1 MKIVCNCQ
9 SLTEAITNV
18 QRAVSTKSNNPA
30 LEGILFKANA
40 NSLTLCGYDLEL
52 GITTTLPAE
61 VLSEG
66 SVVLSAK
73 LISDIVRRLPAE
85 TVTIDTNEKLMTT
98 IISGAVDFKIIGMS
112 ADEYPDIPSVKGDSN
127 IIIKGEILSSMIS
140 QTLFAIADSDIK
152 PVQKG
157 SLFEIEN
164 NIIKIISVDGY
175 RLAMR
180 TENLICGE
188 KKSFI
193 IPGKSLAEVVKLIKD
208 GEKDVEIVV
217 GDKHIIFKIDNYSVI
232 SRLIE
237 GEFMNYA
244 AAIPSSHKTEIKVN
258 TRKFISS
265 LDRMSLLLS
274 ERIKTPVRCNIENG
288 VVKLSCSTVLGQA
301 YDEFDIEMN
310 GDSVEIGFNVRYML
324 DALRNTD
331 TDEVKIC
338 LSGPT
343 SPMVILPSDGD
354 SFLFLVLPVRL
365 KNEN

>member
-30 LEGILFKANA
+30 LEGILFKAGA

-61 VLSEG
+61 VRSEG

-85 TVTIDTNEKLMTT
+85 NVTIDTNEKLMTT
-98 IISGAVDFKIIGMS
+98 IISGAVDFKIIGIS
-112 ADEYPDIPSVKGDSN
+112 ADEYPD
-127 IIIKGEILSSMIS
+127 
-140 QTLFAIADSDIK
+140 
-152 PVQKG
+152 
-157 SLFEIEN
+157 LFEIEN

-180 TENLICGE
+180 TENLIFGE

-301 YDEFDIEMN
+301 YDEFDIEMS

>member
-1 MKIVCNCQ
+1 MKIICNCQ
-9 SLTEAITNV
+9 LLTEAITNV
-18 QRAVSTKSNNPA
+18 QRAVSSKSNTPA
-30 LEGILFKANA
+30 LEGILFKANE

-52 GITTTLPAE
+52 GITTTLSAE
-61 VLSEG
+61 ILSTG
-66 SVVLSAK
+66 SIVLSAK
-73 LISDIVRRLPAE
+73 LISDIVRRLPNE
-85 TVTIDTNEKLMTT
+85 TVTIETNEKLITT
-98 IISGAVDFKIIGMS
+98 IVSGAVDFKIIGIS

-127 IIIKGEILSSMIS
+127 ITINGEVLASMIR
-140 QTLFAIADSDIK
+140 QTLYAVAESDIK

-164 NIIKIISVDGY
+164 GIIKIISVDGY

-180 TENLICGE
+180 SENLICGE

-208 GEKDVEIVV
+208 DEKDVEIVV
-217 GDKHIIFKIDNYSVI
+217 GDKHIIFRIDNYSVI

-237 GEFMNYA
+237 GEFMNYS
-244 AAIPSSHKTEIKVN
+244 AAIPDSYKTEIKVN
-258 TRKFISS
+258 TRKFINS

-301 YDEFDIEMN
+301 YDEFETEMT

-331 TDEVKIC
+331 TDEVKIR
-338 LSGPT
+338 LNGPL
-343 SPMVILPSDGD
+343 SPMIILPSDGD

>member
-85 TVTIDTNEKLMTT
+85 TVSIDTNEKLMTT

-140 QTLFAIADSDIK
+140 QTLFAIES
-152 PVQKG
+152 
-157 SLFEIEN
+157 

-217 GDKHIIFKIDNYSVI
+217 GDNHIIFKIDNYSVI

-237 GEFMNYA
+237 GEFMNYS

-301 YDEFDIEMN
+301 YDEFDIEMS

>member
-9 SLTEAITNV
+9 MLTEAVSNV
-18 QRAVSTKSNNPA
+18 QRAVSSKSNIPA

-40 NSLTLCGYDLEL
+40 NTLTLCGYDLEL
-52 GITTTLPAE
+52 GITTAIPAE
-61 VLSEG
+61 VISEG

-85 TVTIDTNEKLMTT
+85 KVTIDANEKLMTT
-98 IISGAVDFKIIGMS
+98 IISGTVDFKIIGIS
-112 ADEYPDIPSVKGDSN
+112 PDEYPDIPVVKSDSN
-127 IIIKGEILSSMIS
+127 IPIKGEILASMIS
-140 QTLFAIADSDIK
+140 QTLYAVAESDIK

-164 NIIKIISVDGY
+164 GAIKIISVDGY
-175 RLAMR
+175 RLAIR
-180 TENLICGE
+180 NEKLSYDD

-193 IPGKSLAEVVKLIKD
+193 IPGKSLTEVVKLIKD
-208 GEKDVEIVV
+208 GEKDISIVV

-244 AAIPSSHKTEIKVN
+244 AAIPDAHKTEIKVN

-288 VVKLSCSTVLGQA
+288 VIKLSCSTVLGQA
-301 YDEFDIEMN
+301 YDEFEIEMT

-331 TDEVKIC
+331 TDEVKIH
-338 LSGPT
+338 LNGPL
-343 SPMVILPSDGD
+343 SPMVILPSEGD